1 MKDLLQELAL
11 VDRSVGEGSVP
22 TGPAQVVTLS
32 RRYASTPEE
41 LWDALT
47 DPDRLQRWFL
57 PVEGDLTPG
66 GRFAFT
72 GNAGGVVRACEPHHR
87 LLVTWEMG
95 PTGPEDASLVEVRLE
110 EAADGPA
117 GTVLTLTHRAQTPPE
132 MWDQFGPGAVGV
144 GWDGALL
151 GLALHLTGGELPAVE
166 DLDQD
171 PAVREF
177 NVASARAWGE
187 AQRAAGTDPAVV
199 EANVAAT
206 TAFYVPTQGA

>member
-1 MKDLLQELAL
+1 MKDLLQELRL
-11 VDRSVGEGSVP
+11 VDRSVGEGTVP
-22 TGPAQVVTLS
+22 AGPAQVVTLS
-32 RRYASTPEE
+32 RRYAATPAE

-47 DPDRLQRWFL
+47 QPERLARWFL
-57 PVEGDLTPG
+57 PVEGELVLG
-66 GRFAFT
+66 GRYAFT
-72 GNAGGVVRACEPHHR
+72 GNAGGVIRECEPRRR

-95 PTGPEDASLVEVRLE
+95 PTGPEDASLVEVLLDD
-110 EAADGPA
+110 AGDGSA

-151 GLALHLTGGELPAVE
+151 GLSLHLAGGPLPTTE
-166 DLDQD
+166 DLDRD

-177 NVASARAWGE
+177 NAAAAQAWGE
-187 AQRAAGTDPAVV
+187 AQLAAGTDPEVV

-206 TAFYVPTQGA
+206 TGFYVPRQDD

>member
-1 MKDLLQELAL
+1 MKDLIQELAM

-22 TGPAQVVTLS
+22 AGPAQVVTLS
-32 RRYASTPEE
+32 RRYATTPAQ

-47 DPDRLQRWFL
+47 DPDRLSRWFL
-57 PVEGDLTPG
+57 PVEGELSLG
-66 GRFAFT
+66 GRYAFT
-72 GNAGGVVRACEPHHR
+72 GNAGGVIRACEPHRR

-95 PTGPEDASLVEVRLE
+95 PTGPEDASLVEVVLE
-110 EAADGPA
+110 EDAQAPGS
-117 GTVLTLTHRAQTPPE
+117 TVLTLTHRAQTPPE
-132 MWDQFGPGAVGV
+132 MWDQLGAVGV

-151 GLALHLTGGELPAVE
+151 GLALHVAGGELPSME
-166 DLDQD
+166 DLDRD

-187 AQRAAGTDPAVV
+187 AQLAAGTDPEVV

-206 TAFYVPTQGA
+206 TAFYVPPQDD

>member
-1 MKDLLQELAL
+1 MKDLLDELTQ
-11 VDRSVGEGSVP
+11 VDRSTGVGTVP
-22 TGPAQVVTLS
+22 AGPAQVVTLS
-32 RRYASTPEE
+32 RRYAATPAE

-47 DPDRLQRWFL
+47 DPDRLARWFL
-57 PVEGDLTPG
+57 PVEGDLSLG

-95 PTGPEDASLVEVRLE
+95 PTGPEDASLVEVLLE
-110 EAADGPA
+110 EAGDESA

-132 MWDQFGPGAVGV
+132 MWDQFGPGAIGV

-151 GLALHLTGGELPAVE
+151 GLALHLAGAQLPAAE
-166 DLDQD
+166 ELDRD

-177 NVASARAWGE
+177 NAASARAWGQ
-187 AQRAAGTDPAVV
+187 AQRAAGTAPEVV

-206 TAFYVPTQGA
+206 TAFYVPPQGG